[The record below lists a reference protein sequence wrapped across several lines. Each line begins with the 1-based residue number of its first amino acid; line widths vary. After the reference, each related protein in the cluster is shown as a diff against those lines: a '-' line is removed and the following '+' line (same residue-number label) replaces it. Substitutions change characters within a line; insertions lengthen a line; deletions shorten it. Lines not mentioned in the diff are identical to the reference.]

1 MDPETAVR
9 KTSDGEEREWEQKN
23 LTAEERKKQIEEAEK
38 NVKAMD
44 DFTSPEK
51 LYDELIASVRKYH
64 PSDDI
69 SMIEKAYQIAK
80 NAHEGQL
87 SKVRGTIYHPSAV
100 CGDHSGGSGAG

>member
-1 MDPETAVR
+1 MGQLYTLMWSQKQQYEKHLTEKRENGNR
-9 KTSDGEEREWEQKN
+9 KPGRPKQ
-23 LTAEERKKQIEEAEK
+23 RKKQIEEAEK

-69 SMIEKAYQIAK
+69 SMIEKAYQIA
-80 NAHEGQL
+80 
-87 SKVRGTIYHPSAV
+87 
-100 CGDHSGGSGAG
+100 